1 MPESTRP
8 SAGSWPRRAIGA
20 FGRFWWEF
28 LVGDTPELFVGVLVI
43 LGLVALVCRDPALR
57 TVASALLPLAVVGLL
72 SVSIWRVARKR
83 SA

>member
-1 MPESTRP
+1 VPESSQP
-8 SAGSWPRRAIGA
+8 STGSWPRRAVNA

-43 LGLVALVCRDPALR
+43 LGLVALLCRDPALR
-57 TVASALLPLAVVGLL
+57 SVAAALLPLAVVGLL
-72 SVSIWRVARKR
+72 SLSIWRAARKR